1 MDLLRIVNEVA
12 RLLRERY
19 CFGIFRG
26 VVTNVDDPEGLG
38 RVRARVHEILGDTD
52 ETDWAWPCV
61 PLAGGGAGWF
71 MLPKTNDPVWIAFE
85 AGDINRPV
93 WLGGWFNKTDMPPEG
108 AGPDVRVLQSKSGHR
123 IELGDVDGDEL
134 VRLSH
139 KSGAMVEIDKDGN
152 VALFEAGDSVKL
164 GTGAL
169 KKLVNETLKDLF
181 NNHTHPYTNGTPTQ
195 GWAVPPSPT
204 GETDPPS
211 STLEDSHLT
220 EKTIAS

>member
-1 MDLLRIVNEVA
+1 MDLLALVREVA
-12 RLLRERY
+12 RLIREQYR
-19 CFGIFRG
+19 FGLFRG

-38 RVRARVHEILGDTD
+38 RIKATVHELLGEAS
-52 ETDWAWPCV
+52 ETDWASPCV
-61 PLAGGGAGWF
+61 PLAGGGSGWL

-93 WLGGWFNKTDMPPEG
+93 WLGLWFNKTDTPPAG
-108 AGPDVRVLQSKSGHR
+108 ADPDVRVLESKSGHR
-123 IELGDVDGDEL
+123 LELGDADGAEY

-139 KSGAMVEIDKDGN
+139 TSGALVEMDSEGN
-152 VALFEAGDSVKL
+152 VLLTPTGDNVKIGSGSL
-164 GTGAL
+164 M
-169 KKLVNETLKDLF
+169 KLVNETLKDLF
-181 NNHTHPYTNGTPTQ
+181 NNHTHPYQNGTPTQ

-220 EKTIAS
+220 EQTIAS